1 MSILEN
7 ELLMMIVYFT
17 CAIGISYL
25 ITPQVIKFAH
35 KIGAVDV
42 PMDNRR
48 VHTKP
53 MPRLGGLAIFASFMI
68 VFLATTNLE
77 INKVVGLVLGSG
89 MIIACGVKDD
99 VNPVSA
105 KFKIVVQL
113 LAALVL
119 FYSGYRIG
127 FLTNFLGEIISHF
140 GAGEYIYI
148 STIISLPITVF
159 WIVGITNTINLI
171 DGLDG
176 LAAGVSMIAAAALT
190 YVAFVNGSV
199 EVAMLTAILTGSI
212 LGFLPYNFNP
222 ARIFMGDTGS
232 LFLGFIL
239 AAVSIEGALK
249 SATVVTLFIPVI
261 ILGIPIFDTTFAIIR
276 RVASGKSISEGD
288 KGHLHHRLLT
298 IGLGHKNAVLSLYF
312 LATLLGIA
320 GISFVNNETLYG
332 WTSLLI
338 AMVLIFIP
346 INRTKES
353 EEEI

>member
-1 MSILEN
+1 MDNQLLTMIL
-7 ELLMMIVYFT
+7 YFA
-17 CAIGISYL
+17 CAVGLSYV
-25 ITPQVIKFAH
+25 ITPLVIKFAH
-35 KIGAVDV
+35 KVGAVDV

-53 MPRLGGLAIFASFMI
+53 MPRLGGLAIFVSFII

-77 INKVVGLVLGSG
+77 INKVIGLVIGST
-89 MIIACGVKDD
+89 MIIACGIKDD
-99 VNPVSA
+99 INPVSA
-105 KFKIVVQL
+105 KFK
-113 LAALVL
+113 LAIQVLASLVL

-127 FLTNFLGEIISHF
+127 FLTNFLGDMISHF
-140 GAGEYIYI
+140 GASEYIYI
-148 STIISLPITVF
+148 STMISLPITVF
-159 WIVGITNTINLI
+159 WVVGITNTINLI

-190 YVAFVNGSV
+190 YVAFANGST
-199 EVAMLTAILTGSI
+199 EVALLTAIITGSI

-239 AAVSIEGALK
+239 AAISIEGALK

-261 ILGIPIFDTTFAIIR
+261 ILGIPIFDTTFAIVR

-288 KGHLHHRLLT
+288 KGHLHHRLLS
-298 IGLGHKNAVLSLYF
+298 IGMCHKDAVLSLYF
-312 LATLLGIA
+312 LASLLGAA
-320 GISFVNNETLYG
+320 GILFVNKQMVSG
-332 WTSLLI
+332 WISLLI
-338 AMVLIFIP
+338 AMILIFIP

-353 EEEI
+353 GGKI

>member
-1 MSILEN
+1 MEN
-7 ELLMMIVYFT
+7 ELLMMLMYFVS
-17 CAIGISYL
+17 AVAISYI
-25 ITPQVIKFAH
+25 ITPQIIKFAH

-42 PMDNRR
+42 PTDNRR

-77 INKVVGLVLGSG
+77 INKVLGLIVGSG
-89 MIIACGVKDD
+89 LIVACGIKDD
-99 VNPVSA
+99 LNPVSP
-105 KFKIVVQL
+105 KFKIVVQV

-140 GAGEYIYI
+140 GTGEYILF
-148 STIISLPITVF
+148 SNMVSLPMTVF

-190 YVAFVNGSV
+190 YVAFINGSV
-199 EVAMLTAILTGSI
+199 EVALLTAVLTGSI

-249 SATVVTLFIPVI
+249 STTVVTLFIPVI
-261 ILGIPIFDTTFAIIR
+261 ILGLPIFDTTFAIVR
-276 RVASGKSISEGD
+276 RIASGKSISEGD
-288 KGHLHHRLLT
+288 MGHLHHRLLT
-298 IGLGHKNAVLSLYF
+298 IGFGHKNVVLSLYF
-312 LATLLGIA
+312 LAILLGVA
-320 GISFVNNETLYG
+320 GVSFVNNEIVYG
-332 WTSLLI
+332 WISLVI
-338 AMVLIFIP
+338 AMILIFIP
-346 INRTKES
+346 INRTRER
-353 EEEI
+353 EEKI